1 MNLSIQLRFNFVSV
15 FVLMVSLH
23 NIFRMVKSRR
33 LPSFKS
39 NTKRPLV
46 RVRHKCV
53 DDDDVKV
60 DLRNKIRISFGLN

>member
-1 MNLSIQLRFNFVSV
+1 
-15 FVLMVSLH
+15 
-23 NIFRMVKSRR
+23 MVKSRR